1 MLSSIVAVSTYF
13 PISSTRV
20 FPFLHTSPAL
30 VVYGF
35 FDDHSDQYEV
45 ISHCI
50 LTCISLIMSDI
61 EHLFMCLLAM
71 YMSSLEGCL
80 FISSA
85 HLLIGLFVFLVL
97 SCRSCL
103 YIFEMS
109 PLSVASFAVIVSH
122 SESCLFTLIIVSFA
136 MQKLFKFN

>member
-61 EHLFMCLLAM
+61 EHLFICLLAM
-71 YMSSLEGCL
+71 YMSSLEGFL

-85 HLLIGLFVFLVL
+85 HFLIGLFVFLVL

-103 YIFEMS
+103 YIFKMS